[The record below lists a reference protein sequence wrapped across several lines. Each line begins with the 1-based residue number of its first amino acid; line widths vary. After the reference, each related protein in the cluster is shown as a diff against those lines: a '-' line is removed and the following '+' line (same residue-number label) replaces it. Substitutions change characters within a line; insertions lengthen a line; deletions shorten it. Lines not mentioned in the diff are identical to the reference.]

1 MDIIEERR
9 ENEVLLLLK
18 GRLDVNASERLEKEV
33 THWLSLEVV
42 KKLILDMENVEY
54 ISSAAIRVLLYAQ
67 KNLHKDH
74 ELIIRSPSKFCRQV
88 FEVTGAD
95 IFLKIVM

>member
-18 GRLDVNASERLEKEV
+18 GRLDINASERLEKEV

-74 ELIIRSPSKFCRQV
+74 ELIIRNPSKFCRQV

-95 IFLKIVM
+95 IFLKIVL

>member
-18 GRLDVNASERLEKEV
+18 GRLDINASERLEKEV

-74 ELIIRSPSKFCRQV
+74 ELIIRNPSKFCRQV